1 MIKID
6 LKNKNWQWITLI
18 LLSFLWGSSFIL
30 MKKGLESYSQY
41 QVAALRIFISFLAF
55 LPIIAKNIN
64 KINRNNIKS
73 LLIIGFIGTTIPT
86 FMFTKAQT
94 RIDSSIA
101 GILNSLAPLFTL
113 LIGLLFYKIKT
124 RPLNALGI
132 LLGLIGAMGLI
143 LKDSIN
149 LEIGNKNN
157 LYGLYIIIAAIC
169 YGINANQV
177 KYKIKDLTGLQI
189 TSLAFLF
196 IGPPFGIYLLFSDF
210 SNVIANENYVQNLIF
225 IVILALF
232 SSVIA
237 LSIFNT
243 LIQYSSALFATSVT
257 YIIPIFAILWG
268 LFDGEV
274 FHLSNIIWLIFIF
287 GGVYL
292 VNKQ

>member
-1 MIKID
+1 MINID
-6 LKNKNWQWITLI
+6 LKNKNWQWATLI
-18 LLSFLWGSSFIL
+18 VLSFLWGSSFIL

-41 QVAALRIFISFLAF
+41 QVAAFRIFISFLAF

-64 KINRNNIKS
+64 KINRSNIKS
-73 LLIIGFIGTTIPT
+73 LLIIAFIGTTIPA

-113 LIGLLFYKIKT
+113 IIGAVFYKSKAKPI
-124 RPLNALGI
+124 NALGI
-132 LLGLIGAMGLI
+132 LIGLIGAMGLI
-143 LKDSIN
+143 LKDAFN
-149 LEIGNKNN
+149 FELGDKNN
-157 LYGLYIIIAAIC
+157 FYGLYIIIAAIC

-177 KYKIKDLTGLQI
+177 KYKIKDLSGLQI

-196 IGPPFGIYLLFSDF
+196 IGPPAGIYLLFSDF
-210 SNVIANENYVQNLIF
+210 SNVIASDNYIQDLIY
-225 IVILALF
+225 IAMLAVF
-232 SSVIA
+232 ASVIA

-243 LIQYSSALFATSVT
+243 LIQYSSALFATSVS
-257 YIIPIFAILWG
+257 YIIPSFAILVG
-268 LFDGEV
+268 LLDGEV
-274 FHLSNIIWLIFIF
+274 FHLSNIIWLVFIF